1 MEQLDNPPPL
11 AILPIYSQLPAD
23 LQAKIFQRA
32 ENNARKVIVA
42 TNIAET
48 SLTVDGIMYVVD
60 TGYCKLKVYNPRI
73 GMDALQV
80 TPISQANGNQRSGRA
95 GRTGPGVAY
104 RLYTEDAFRN
114 EMFVNTIPEI
124 QRTNLSA
131 VVLQLKSLGVKN
143 LLEFD
148 FMDPPP
154 QENILNS
161 MYQLWIINAF
171 DNTGELTDAG
181 QKMNEFPLDP
191 SLAKML
197 IAAHEQNCTAE
208 VLVNYLII

>member
-1 MEQLDNPPPL
+1 
-11 AILPIYSQLPAD
+11 
-23 LQAKIFQRA
+23 
-32 ENNARKVIVA
+32 
-42 TNIAET
+42 
-48 SLTVDGIMYVVD
+48 
-60 TGYCKLKVYNPRI
+60 
-73 GMDALQV
+73 
-80 TPISQANGNQRSGRA
+80 
-95 GRTGPGVAY
+95 
-104 RLYTEDAFRN
+104 
-114 EMFVNTIPEI
+114 MFVNTIPEI
-124 QRTNLSA
+124 QRTNLAA

-208 VLVNYLII
+208 VLVTITIYNHIHWVLILFQ

>member
-1 MEQLDNPPPL
+1 MRFIFCIERLEQLDNPPPL

-95 GRTGPGVAY
+95 GRTGPG
-104 RLYTEDAFRN
+104 
-114 EMFVNTIPEI
+114 
-124 QRTNLSA
+124 
-131 VVLQLKSLGVKN
+131 
-143 LLEFD
+143 
-148 FMDPPP
+148 
-154 QENILNS
+154 
-161 MYQLWIINAF
+161 
-171 DNTGELTDAG
+171 
-181 QKMNEFPLDP
+181 
-191 SLAKML
+191 
-197 IAAHEQNCTAE
+197 
-208 VLVNYLII
+208 